1 MEVKNNEKMEIHK
14 NKGRR
19 KNNKRYYKAHDSVIK
34 EILIAKQELIFLMRD
49 FMKINLSKKD
59 IENFNGEYRLKR
71 GLKTRL
77 LDVIYKIKKEESFIT
92 IEHQS
97 TIDYKMGERINEHA
111 VAIIGSREEQME
123 NNKNRKAPIIYPIV
137 LSTARRPWDA
147 AITIIQDEN
156 NKYRL
161 PALTYPKYNL
171 IDVNNYTVEYLLER
185 RTGIAV
191 GMAFEKI
198 RNKEDL
204 EYIIK
209 KLKSFK
215 KVNYW
220 EKRAMRIILEKIE
233 GIMPWIVKELTKEEI
248 GKLKREIMEIINKG
262 GDFMSNF
269 EKAFKKIVEEEGRKE
284 RENGMQRGIRK
295 TIKGF
300 LLQNVADEIIIN
312 ATGISRKELE
322 QLKLEIGK

>member
-1 MEVKNNEKMEIHK
+1 MEVKNNEKMEIYK

-49 FMKINLSKKD
+49 FMKINLNKKD
-59 IENFNGEYRLKR
+59 IENFNGEYRLKTN
-71 GLKTRL
+71 LKTRL

-92 IEHQS
+92 VEHQS
-97 TIDYKMGERINEHA
+97 TVDYKMGERINEHA

-147 AITIIQDEN
+147 TRTIIQDKN
-156 NKYRL
+156 NKYGL
-161 PALTYPKYNL
+161 PVLTYPEYNL
-171 IDVNNYTVEYLLER
+171 IDINKYTVDFLLER

-198 RNKEDL
+198 RNKKDL

-215 KVNYW
+215 KINHW

-248 GKLKREIMEIINKG
+248 RNLKREIMKIINKG

-269 EKAFKKIVEEEGRKE
+269 ERAFKKIVEEEGRKQM
-284 RENGMQRGIRK
+284 RKGIAK

-300 LLQNVADEIIIN
+300 LAQNVDDEIIIK
-312 ATGISRKELE
+312 ATGISKEELE
-322 QLKLEIGK
+322 KLKLQVV

>member
-1 MEVKNNEKMEIHK
+1 MEVKNNEKIEIHK

-49 FMKINLSKKD
+49 FMKINLSKKN

-97 TIDYKMGERINEHA
+97 TVDYKMGERINEHA

-147 AITIIQDEN
+147 AITIIQDKN

-161 PALTYPKYNL
+161 PVLTYPKYNL
-171 IDVNNYTVEYLLER
+171 IDVNNYT
-185 RTGIAV
+185 I
-191 GMAFEKI
+191 
-198 RNKEDL
+198 
-204 EYIIK
+204 
-209 KLKSFK
+209 
-215 KVNYW
+215 
-220 EKRAMRIILEKIE
+220 
-233 GIMPWIVKELTKEEI
+233 
-248 GKLKREIMEIINKG
+248 
-262 GDFMSNF
+262 DFC
-269 EKAFKKIVEEEGRKE
+269 
-284 RENGMQRGIRK
+284 
-295 TIKGF
+295 
-300 LLQNVADEIIIN
+300 
-312 ATGISRKELE
+312 
-322 QLKLEIGK
+322 

>member
-1 MEVKNNEKMEIHK
+1 MEVKNNAKIEIHK

-49 FMKINLSKKD
+49 FMKINLNKKD

-92 IEHQS
+92 VEHQS

-147 AITIIQDEN
+147 TRTIIQDKN
-156 NKYRL
+156 NKYGL
-161 PALTYPKYNL
+161 PVLTYPEYNL
-171 IDVNNYTVEYLLER
+171 IDINKYTV
-185 RTGIAV
+185 
-191 GMAFEKI
+191 
-198 RNKEDL
+198 
-204 EYIIK
+204 
-209 KLKSFK
+209 
-215 KVNYW
+215 
-220 EKRAMRIILEKIE
+220 
-233 GIMPWIVKELTKEEI
+233 
-248 GKLKREIMEIINKG
+248 
-262 GDFMSNF
+262 DF
-269 EKAFKKIVEEEGRKE
+269 
-284 RENGMQRGIRK
+284 
-295 TIKGF
+295 
-300 LLQNVADEIIIN
+300 L
-312 ATGISRKELE
+312 
-322 QLKLEIGK
+322 

>member
-1 MEVKNNEKMEIHK
+1 MEVKNNAKIEIHK

-49 FMKINLSKKD
+49 FMKINLNKKD
-59 IENFNGEYRLKR
+59 IENFNGEYRLKTN
-71 GLKTRL
+71 LKTRL

-92 IEHQS
+92 VEHQS
-97 TIDYKMGERINEHA
+97 TVDYKMGERINEHA

-147 AITIIQDEN
+147 TRTIIQDKN
-156 NKYRL
+156 NKYGL
-161 PALTYPKYNL
+161 PVLTYPEYNL
-171 IDVNNYTVEYLLER
+171 IDINKYTVDFLLER

-198 RNKEDL
+198 RNKKDL

-215 KVNYW
+215 KINHW

-248 GKLKREIMEIINKG
+248 RNLKREIMKIINKG

-269 EKAFKKIVEEEGRKE
+269 ERAFKKIVEEEGRKQM
-284 RENGMQRGIRK
+284 RKGIAK

-300 LLQNVADEIIIN
+300 LAQNVDDEIIIK
-312 ATGISRKELE
+312 ATGISKEELE
-322 QLKLEIGK
+322 KLKLQVV

>member
-1 MEVKNNEKMEIHK
+1 MEVKNNAKIEIHK

-49 FMKINLSKKD
+49 FMKINLNKKD
-59 IENFNGEYRLKR
+59 IENFNGEYRLKTN
-71 GLKTRL
+71 LKTRL

-92 IEHQS
+92 VEHQS
-97 TIDYKMGERINEHA
+97 TVDYKMGERINEHA

-123 NNKNRKAPIIYPIV
+123 NNKNKKAPIIYPIV

-147 AITIIQDEN
+147 ARTIIQDKN
-156 NKYRL
+156 NKYGL
-161 PALTYPKYNL
+161 PVLTYPEYNL
-171 IDVNNYTVEYLLER
+171 IDINKYTVDFLLER

-198 RNKEDL
+198 RNKKDL

-215 KVNYW
+215 KIDHW

-248 GKLKREIMEIINKG
+248 RNLKREIMKIINKG

-269 EKAFKKIVEEEGRKE
+269 ERAFKKIVEEEGRKQM
-284 RENGMQRGIRK
+284 RKGIAK

-300 LLQNVADEIIIN
+300 LAQNVDDEIIIK
-312 ATGISRKELE
+312 ATGISKEELE
-322 QLKLEIGK
+322 KLKLQVV

>member
-1 MEVKNNEKMEIHK
+1 MEVKNNAKIEIHK

-19 KNNKRYYKAHDSVIK
+19 KINKRYYKAHDSVIK
-34 EILIAKQELIFLMRD
+34 EILIAKQELIFLMRE
-49 FMKINLSKKD
+49 FMKINLNKKD
-59 IENFNGEYRLKR
+59 IENFNGEYRLKTN
-71 GLKTRL
+71 LKTRL

-92 IEHQS
+92 VEHQS
-97 TIDYKMGERINEHA
+97 TVDYKMGERINEHA
-111 VAIIGSREEQME
+111 TAIIGSREEQME

-147 AITIIQDEN
+147 ARTIIQDKN
-156 NKYRL
+156 NKYGL
-161 PALTYPKYNL
+161 PVLTYPEYNL
-171 IDVNNYTVEYLLER
+171 IDVNKYTVDFLLER

-198 RNKEDL
+198 RNKKDL

-215 KVNYW
+215 KIDHW

-248 GKLKREIMEIINKG
+248 RN
-262 GDFMSNF
+262 
-269 EKAFKKIVEEEGRKE
+269 
-284 RENGMQRGIRK
+284 
-295 TIKGF
+295 
-300 LLQNVADEIIIN
+300 
-312 ATGISRKELE
+312 
-322 QLKLEIGK
+322 

>member
-1 MEVKNNEKMEIHK
+1 MEVKNNEKIEIHK

-49 FMKINLSKKD
+49 FMKINLNKKD

-92 IEHQS
+92 VEHQS

-123 NNKNRKAPIIYPIV
+123 NSKNRKAPIIYPIV

-147 AITIIQDEN
+147 AITIIQEEN

-215 KVNYW
+215 KVNHW

-300 LLQNVADEIIIN
+300 LSQNVDDEIIIN

-322 QLKLEIGK
+322 KLKLEVV

>member
-1 MEVKNNEKMEIHK
+1 MEVKNNAKIEIHK

-49 FMKINLSKKD
+49 FMKINLNKKD

-92 IEHQS
+92 VEHQS
-97 TIDYKMGERINEHA
+97 TVDYKMGERINEHA

-147 AITIIQDEN
+147 ARTIIQDKN
-156 NKYRL
+156 NKYGL
-161 PALTYPKYNL
+161 PVLTYPEYNL
-171 IDVNNYTVEYLLER
+171 IDINKYTVDFLLER

-198 RNKEDL
+198 RNKKDL

-215 KVNYW
+215 KIDHW

-248 GKLKREIMEIINKG
+248 RNLIEEIMKIINKG

-269 EKAFKKIVEEEGRKE
+269 ERAFKKIVEEEGRKQM
-284 RENGMQRGIRK
+284 RKGIAK

-300 LLQNVADEIIIN
+300 LAQNVDDEIIIK
-312 ATGISRKELE
+312 ATGISKEELE
-322 QLKLEIGK
+322 KLKLQVV

>member
-1 MEVKNNEKMEIHK
+1 MEVKNNAKIEIHK

-49 FMKINLSKKD
+49 FMKINLNKKD
-59 IENFNGEYRLKR
+59 IENFNGEYRLKTN
-71 GLKTRL
+71 LKTRL

-92 IEHQS
+92 VEHQS
-97 TIDYKMGERINEHA
+97 TVDYKMGERINEHA

-147 AITIIQDEN
+147 TRTIIQDKN
-156 NKYRL
+156 NKYGL
-161 PALTYPKYNL
+161 PVLTYPEYNL
-171 IDVNNYTVEYLLER
+171 IDINKYTVDFLLER

-198 RNKEDL
+198 RNKKDL

-215 KVNYW
+215 KIDHW

-248 GKLKREIMEIINKG
+248 RNLKREIMKIINKG

-269 EKAFKKIVEEEGRKE
+269 ERAFKKIVEEEGRKQM
-284 RENGMQRGIRK
+284 RKGIAK

-300 LLQNVADEIIIN
+300 LAQNVDDEIIIK
-312 ATGISRKELE
+312 ATGISKEELE
-322 QLKLEIGK
+322 KLKLQVV

>member
-1 MEVKNNEKMEIHK
+1 MEVKNNEKIEIHK

-49 FMKINLSKKD
+49 FMKINLNKKD

-92 IEHQS
+92 VEHQS

-123 NNKNRKAPIIYPIV
+123 NSKNRKAPIIYPIV

-147 AITIIQDEN
+147 AITIIQEEN

-215 KVNYW
+215 KVNHW

-295 TIKGF
+295 TIKG
-300 LLQNVADEIIIN
+300 LLTQNVADEIIIN
-312 ATGISRKELE
+312 ATGISKEELE
-322 QLKLEIGK
+322 KLKLLVV